1 MSKSHLLSK
10 ACFTVLFCWLLIGCE
25 SGSDLPDKSGLSG
38 EYSNAKESVIFSSDN
53 TVIVKASYG
62 PTGHGKFKINDGKV
76 YIFDDE
82 GKSFGVYVI
91 NGDNLEIDEGNVL
104 EDSLTKEGNSG
115 GKVVDNPLLGKW
127 AYESMQD
134 KNGEIVS
141 LKEGE
146 NGGYI
151 EFFPSKIVI
160 GEDGGESDTG
170 SVLDYAIEGRQV
182 VVTTESEGKQTVLQV
197 QVLKGGR
204 IKMGDVTGGAI
215 ILRRVGAESSG

>member
-10 ACFTVLFCWLLIGCE
+10 AFFTVLFCWFLTGCE
-25 SGSDLPDKSGLSG
+25 SSSGLSG

-104 EDSLTKEGNSG
+104 NDSLTKG
-115 GKVVDNPLLGKW
+115 G
-127 AYESMQD
+127 S
-134 KNGEIVS
+134 
-141 LKEGE
+141 
-146 NGGYI
+146 
-151 EFFPSKIVI
+151 
-160 GEDGGESDTG
+160 
-170 SVLDYAIEGRQV
+170 
-182 VVTTESEGKQTVLQV
+182 
-197 QVLKGGR
+197 
-204 IKMGDVTGGAI
+204 
-215 ILRRVGAESSG
+215 